1 MTTKTIYMAGPITGC
16 LQEETTDWRDYV
28 IERLHKNII
37 GVSPLRG
44 EPAPE
49 EGQRYTPQEMDSKFR
64 TPKAIAAKNHYDT
77 HNCDAVLAYLPLEY
91 NKRRPSYG
99 TVFELGWATGVQTPT
114 ILVTDDPMILQ
125 HPLFAA
131 KINWILPNFDDAIE
145 VINTLFDVY
154 VGNE

>member
-1 MTTKTIYMAGPITGC
+1 MAGPITGC
-16 LQEETTDWRDYV
+16 TMNETQSWRDYV
-28 IERLHKNII
+28 TARLHPNII

-44 EPAPE
+44 EPPPE
-49 EGQRYTPQEMDSKFR
+49 KEGVYSAHDYESIIR

-77 HNCDAVLAYLPLEY
+77 HNCDLVLAYLPLEH
-91 NKRRPSYG
+91 NQKRPSYG

-114 ILVTDDPMILQ
+114 ILVTDDPMILE
-125 HPLFAA
+125 HPLFVA
-131 KINWILPNFDDAIE
+131 KVNWILDNFDDAIH